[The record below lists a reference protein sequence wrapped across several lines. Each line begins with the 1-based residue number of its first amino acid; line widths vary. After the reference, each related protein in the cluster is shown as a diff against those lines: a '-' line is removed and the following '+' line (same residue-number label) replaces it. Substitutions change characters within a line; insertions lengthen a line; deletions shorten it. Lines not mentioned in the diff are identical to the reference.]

1 MILSFTFTENP
12 NPWLVDF
19 SVLCN
24 PFFFFQVLP
33 DDMIVLAEPAPGDMV
48 RAVKKAIDMLPGID
62 PQIMHLRVSLNSQ
75 HSTPYLNSGLYHCYC
90 VHFALA
96 SI

>member
-1 MILSFTFTENP
+1 MIFQFHA
-12 NPWLVDF
+12 VHY
-19 SVLCN
+19 
-24 PFFFFQVLP
+24 FFLQVLP

-75 HSTPYLNSGLYHCYC
+75 HSTPYLNSGLYRFY
-90 VHFALA
+90 
-96 SI
+96 

>member
-1 MILSFTFTENP
+1 
-12 NPWLVDF
+12 
-19 SVLCN
+19 
-24 PFFFFQVLP
+24 
-33 DDMIVLAEPAPGDMV
+33 MIVLAEPAPGDMV

-75 HSTPYLNSGLYHCYC
+75 HSSTYLNSALYHFYC
-90 VHFALA
+90 AYFALA

>member
-1 MILSFTFTENP
+1 MIFEFHAIHYLF
-12 NPWLVDF
+12 L
-19 SVLCN
+19 
-24 PFFFFQVLP
+24 QVLP

-75 HSTPYLNSGLYHCYC
+75 HSTPYLNLGLDPFYC
-90 VHFALA
+90 VHFSLA